1 MIRYDCLKLLA
12 PRITDELVVT
22 SLSGQKIEWASLSQ
36 HPGNL
41 LVGTMGT
48 ALGVGMGLAIGL
60 PRRKVI
66 VLESDGSVLL
76 SLFNLATLANL
87 DLKNLIVLVFDN
99 QVYSGTRISE
109 PTATAGKTDLA
120 MMARGAGIEQAVTVT
135 DLAAFQREMEAA
147 LTGAALKF
155 IVCKIEESVSHREI
169 TRTDLDPL
177 ENKYQF
183 VRYLER
189 TEGKPIFRGRGL
201 SENISQRKRKQ
212 CLKSNSKD
220 AGEYVNE
227 HYRKV
232 AARWRAR
239 VTDAPFMQQLR
250 AGTLPAGEAPNFL
263 QKLGLVHDR
272 DQYRGGGFVPQAY
285 FFFSQTSRPH
295 GAHGGKTCR

>member
-12 PRITDELVVT
+12 LRITDQLVVT

-48 ALGVGMGLAIGL
+48 ALGVGIGLAIGL

-87 DLKNLIVLVFDN
+87 DPQNLIVLVFDN
-99 QVYSGTRISE
+99 QAYSGTRISE

-120 MMARGAGIEQAVTVT
+120 RIARGAGIEQATTARDLVT
-135 DLAAFQREMEAA
+135 FEREMNAA
-147 LTGAALKF
+147 LDGNQLKF
-155 IVCKIEESVSHREI
+155 IVCKVEESIAHREI
-169 TRTDLDPL
+169 TRTDLDPM

-189 TEGKPIFRGRGL
+189 SEGRPIFRGRG
-201 SENISQRKRKQ
+201 
-212 CLKSNSKD
+212 
-220 AGEYVNE
+220 
-227 HYRKV
+227 
-232 AARWRAR
+232 
-239 VTDAPFMQQLR
+239 
-250 AGTLPAGEAPNFL
+250 
-263 QKLGLVHDR
+263 
-272 DQYRGGGFVPQAY
+272 
-285 FFFSQTSRPH
+285 
-295 GAHGGKTCR
+295 